1 MAGHHFATIIV
12 KLLWKESSVDA
23 NSKRKVFFVFFL
35 KKSFDNKQN
44 ICLFLKHLL
53 LMTTTQNGEIES
65 PLVGDRINITNEG
78 KKDINVP
85 PDGKL

>member
-1 MAGHHFATIIV
+1 
-12 KLLWKESSVDA
+12 
-23 NSKRKVFFVFFL
+23 
-35 KKSFDNKQN
+35 
-44 ICLFLKHLL
+44 
-53 LMTTTQNGEIES
+53 MTTTQNGEIES